1 MLFTRYLI
9 ISLFCTVLLFACSS
23 SPQNS
28 EPASKPVKKVTIVK
42 PKTQAKGQSIA
53 DLAKTL
59 VGSPYEYGGE
69 SPNGFDCSGLVFYTH
84 GKVGL
89 RTPRTSLQQFKTA
102 KNVPLKE
109 LRNGDLIFFKL
120 TRARVSHVGIYVGN
134 GRFIHAPQS
143 GRQVKSTYLA
153 DRYWKTKIVSAGRLY

>member
-9 ISLFCTVLLFACSS
+9 FSLFCTALLFACSS
-23 SPQNS
+23 SPQYS
-28 EPASKPVKKVTIVK
+28 EAASKPAKKITVVK
-42 PKTQAKGQSIA
+42 PKTQTKGHKIA

-59 VGSPYEYGGE
+59 VGSPYKYGGE
-69 SPNGFDCSGLVFYTH
+69 TPNGFDCSGLVFYTH

-89 RTPRTSLQQFKTA
+89 RTPRTSLQQFKSA

-120 TRARVSHVGIYVGN
+120 TRSRVSHVGIYVGN

-143 GRQVKSTYLA
+143 GRQVKATYLTDA
-153 DRYWKTKIVSAGRLY
+153 YWKTKIVSAGRLY